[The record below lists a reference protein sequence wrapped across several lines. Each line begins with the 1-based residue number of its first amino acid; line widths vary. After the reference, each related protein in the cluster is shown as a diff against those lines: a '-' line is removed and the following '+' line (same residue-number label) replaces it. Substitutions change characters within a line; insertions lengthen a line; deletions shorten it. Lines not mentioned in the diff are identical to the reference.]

1 MLIYFIERPH
11 VSLYSNMK
19 LEDAAIWIS
28 YCFHIILSRLTILRQ
43 VLTPLLFPSRS
54 PANWSGR
61 RTFRSAVS
69 CGAFLSAKPSQNV
82 WHVAD
87 PPCLWNSGDFS
98 SQSAVTSK
106 NKFTTRQ
113 RDAFSPNLYILTDTT
128 FDKSLF
134 MPGVIVQVP
143 SFFSPMLGS
152 ATACIN
158 DVLQL
163 GICPENEDW
172 TAMNPL
178 ISCHMIHM
186 LTSACAPLSVSAAR
200 PVTAPES
207 WTSRCP
213 QPRKMRASLEQVLV
227 RLKTSRV
234 LQTAVRMS
242 NAWVKDWRPCSRN
255 AWRDRESKM
264 KERNQPL
271 QLPRSSLGAPRY
283 VLVAE
288 HTVCCLEEHDFATSS
303 IDFVYRC
310 FLINTFC
317 NWNTTEAGQ
326 LCSSWLLSCQWIALP
341 SLMHG

>member
-1 MLIYFIERPH
+1 
-11 VSLYSNMK
+11 MK

-106 NKFTTRQ
+106 NKFITRQ
-113 RDAFSPNLYILTDTT
+113 RDAFSLNLYTYLWHLLTDTT
-128 FDKSLF
+128 FDNKSLF

-143 SFFSPMLGS
+143 
-152 ATACIN
+152 
-158 DVLQL
+158 
-163 GICPENEDW
+163 
-172 TAMNPL
+172 
-178 ISCHMIHM
+178 
-186 LTSACAPLSVSAAR
+186 PLSVSAAR

-213 QPRKMRASLEQVLV
+213 QPRKMRASLEHWSDWKPVESVEYFKPQ
-227 RLKTSRV
+227 SRAM
-234 LQTAVRMS
+234 LE
-242 NAWVKDWRPCSRN
+242 WRTGGRAAGMPEGTEN
-255 AWRDRESKM
+255 QKQEKWKRETM
-264 KERNQPL
+264 RNQPL
-271 QLPRSSLGAPRY
+271 QLPRSSLAPRY

-288 HTVCCLEEHDFATSS
+288 HIVCCLEEHDFATSS

-310 FLINTFC
+310 FLINSVC

-326 LCSSWLLSCQWIALP
+326 VVFILTPLMSMDRSAKPDAWLV
-341 SLMHG
+341 